1 MRRSSMILAELA
13 ESLGTSK
20 KRKRSPDKDAKEASN
35 SSNDA
40 ASVPSGESSINGS
53 QTSFSDGIIKT
64 SELEND
70 VLSKRNG
77 KQPKVV
83 QVTTPAVSTEITP
96 APLTP
101 TSTAKAKPN
110 RAHLFKKKIGLKP
123 VPEKVTKRLPGRR
136 RAPNANPLIEADLR
150 RQLQL
155 KTAYRSV
162 VKALKPVLAEL
173 AQRTSN
179 GIENDPLAHTH
190 CEEYGV
196 ISAELSVH
204 FNQRL
209 ACIKTKAQLDEELLK
224 RTAEAEVEVK
234 AKQYE
239 QAVRDL
245 EQDFVTTLKRD
256 FITLVREVHRQD
268 EDATDDEVRNCNR
281 NQAMMVFLTSK
292 QSGLIRPLCGKQY
305 PDVCLG
311 PLPRRYD
318 SRSRL
323 FVETERLW
331 DGFDKRYSFK
341 VRQSDYDGA
350 SVTKEIGG
358 FASFDRAIR
367 DQASAVWN
375 MDILTEASYAVE
387 SQPPKPRIPVLSNS
401 EATRLSVL
409 AAISTADPAQEAKLR
424 EVAARVDTAGVTTTT
439 TKKPASSRTKLTIN
453 GERWSGD
460 PFSTNQQENREGQQ
474 TVHPAIK
481 NGDAVTVNG
490 GSASRTPSNKIQDI
504 LNRQHSAPGLPPL
517 AAKPSEPIESQS
529 LSPAK
534 IRDTP
539 LSFPTS
545 STQTPSTYTP
555 VKAASN
561 DFWTKL
567 ATTGKREKRA
577 VNKTW
582 VQSAAHIPPKD
593 ISNGSVLGS
602 SLSLPARRT
611 HGVAGTG
618 TPRTSSRDGDN
629 GKATMPPPIRAPKS
643 NSHQRARSSSDGP
656 YAFPHPSSSSYTA
669 QDLPGRHLQN
679 DPLSSVPRPSTHG
692 AQRADGDATQQPLPA
707 PPTSAQPIYPSVTA
721 GHPPQQAIR
730 PVSGHGQ
737 PPQHYESVYANQS
750 QPLQWQSQ
758 ASQYPT
764 SQQQLSSFDHYGN
777 VPNAQRFQTNG
788 YGYQQTTSGPYYQPL
803 PSPFYALPIG
813 PPVHT
818 PSYIPVPIPPPP
830 HPQYANYQQA
840 PVPPPPPYPPR
851 TQYGQQ
857 LGGAQPIL
865 PATRDPR
872 NAQNGMLSQNQQPAF
887 AQQRF
892 HFLQQQQQHGQGQGD
907 SSKKRSRSYSAL
919 PFQQYPG
926 PRR

>member
-1 MRRSSMILAELA
+1 MRRSSVILAELA
-13 ESLGTSK
+13 ESPGTSK
-20 KRKRSPDKDAKEASN
+20 KRKRSPDKDAKDAKEASD
-35 SSNDA
+35 SSNVA
-40 ASVPSGESSINGS
+40 ASVPSAESSINGS

-64 SELEND
+64 SELEID

-77 KQPKVV
+77 KQPKVL
-83 QVTTPAVSTEITP
+83 QVTTPAVSTEVTP

-101 TSTAKAKPN
+101 TSTTRAKPN
-110 RAHLFKKKIGLKP
+110 RAHLFKKKIGLKS

-173 AQRTSN
+173 AQRTSYE
-179 GIENDPLAHTH
+179 IENDPSAHTH
-190 CEEYGV
+190 CEEHGV
-196 ISAELSVH
+196 VSAELCVH

-209 ACIKTKAQLDEELLK
+209 AYLKTKAQLDEELLK

-256 FITLVREVHRQD
+256 FVTLVREVDRQD
-268 EDATDDEVRNCNR
+268 EDATDDEVRSCNR
-281 NQAMMVFLTSK
+281 KQAMIVFLTSK
-292 QSGLIRPLCGKQY
+292 QSGLIRPL
-305 PDVCLG
+305 
-311 PLPRRYD
+311 
-318 SRSRL
+318 L
-323 FVETERLW
+323 FVEMERLW

-341 VRQSDYDGA
+341 VCQSDYDGA

-367 DQASAVWN
+367 DQAIAAWN
-375 MDILTEASYAVE
+375 IDILTEASYAVE

-424 EVAARVDTAGVTTTT
+424 EVAARVDTAGVVTST

-460 PFSTNQQENREGQQ
+460 SFSTNQQGNREGQQ

-481 NGDAVTVNG
+481 NRDAVTVNC
-490 GSASRTPSNKIQDI
+490 GSAGRTPSNKIQDI
-504 LNRQHSAPGLPPL
+504 LNRQHSAPGLPSL
-517 AAKPSEPIESQS
+517 AAKPSEPIENHS
-529 LSPAK
+529 LNPAK
-534 IRDTP
+534 TWDTP
-539 LSFPTS
+539 LPFLTLSN
-545 STQTPSTYTP
+545 QTPSTYTS

-567 ATTGKREKRA
+567 ATKGKKEKRA

-582 VQSAAHIPPKD
+582 VQSAARIAPKD
-593 ISNGSVLGS
+593 ISTGSVPGS
-602 SLSLPARRT
+602 NLSLPARRT
-611 HGVAGTG
+611 HDVADTG
-618 TPRTSSRDGDN
+618 TSRTSSRDGDN
-629 GKATMPPPIRAPKS
+629 RKATMPPPIRAPNS
-643 NSHQRARSSSDGP
+643 NGHQRARSSSDGA
-656 YAFPHPSSSSYTA
+656 YAFPHPSSSSYTV
-669 QDLPGRHLQN
+669 QDLTGRHLQN
-679 DPLSSVPRPSTHG
+679 DSLSSVPRPSYYG
-692 AQRADGDATQQPLPA
+692 AQRADGDTTQQPLQA

-721 GHPPQQAIR
+721 GHPPPQAIR

-737 PPQHYESVYANQS
+737 PPQHYESVYANQA
-750 QPLQWQSQ
+750 QPLQWQSP

-764 SQQQLSSFDHYGN
+764 GQQQLSSFDHYGN
-777 VPNAQRFQTNG
+777 IPNAQRFQTNG
-788 YGYQQTTSGPYYQPL
+788 YGYQQTTSGPYNQPL
-803 PSPFYALPIG
+803 PSPFYALPVG

-830 HPQYANYQQA
+830 PPQYASYQQA
-840 PVPPPPPYPPR
+840 PVPPPPYPPR

-872 NAQNGMLSQNQQPAF
+872 NAHNGMPSQSQQPAF